1 MSSKEYHRQ
10 YNQERKWWLKSHY
23 MCIQCKKQDERTIH
37 GLCLCAECAEK
48 AYERRQMKLKGES
61 NG

>member
-10 YNQERKWWLKSHY
+10 YDRDRKRWLKEHY
-23 MCIQCKKQDERTIH
+23 MCVQCKKQDERTIH

-48 AYERRQMKLKGES
+48 AYERRQRKMKGEAK
-61 NG
+61 

>member
-10 YNQERKWWLKSHY
+10 YQQERKRWLKKHY
-23 MCIQCKKQDERTIH
+23 MCVQCKKKDERTIH

-48 AYERRQMKLKGES
+48 AYERRQRKMKGGAE
-61 NG
+61 